1 MKKNI
6 IKLISAVTAFCMT
19 CPVLAASF
27 TDVDPDRYSWCAS
40 QIDEMSDLGYINGYE
55 DGTFRPDGEITRL
68 ESIALFARA
77 MGSSEELNSGIMSF
91 AHEQYDSMIK
101 VCSVPWGA
109 DELAYML
116 YKGAFQAS
124 DLDTYVMG
132 TEKNKPLTRGEAA
145 VIMTKA
151 MGGEDEAKAIA
162 QVQLTYKDSRTIP
175 TNILQYVQYV
185 TDHGIMNGSDGKFNP
200 NDNITRAQMA
210 VMLARAAEAC
220 DYSFETAKVVSVDEA
235 AGSLVLNIGGIEN
248 TYPCA
253 ENARFKVKGESV
265 TMSEMLL
272 NTNAVVQFAGTTVVS
287 VDAVSDIEDQT
298 IRAIYA
304 GNATTGGLVK
314 IRVKSSPSDATTT
327 TYECVKDVSITYK
340 GTPASL
346 SSLRDGD
353 AVELVIS
360 GGKVQSISA
369 TEKIETISNATV
381 EDITISEDGSLY
393 MTISTADAKY
403 DGKTYK
409 VADDAKVKKSGTDT
423 ASLSEV
429 YEGDKVKLELRY
441 GVVTSVEAT
450 STRGSVSGTIVSI
463 LIAAQPEITIK
474 ADGKE
479 KTYQVPQSCE
489 VIVNQSEG
497 TLYDFRVGDNVTL
510 TTVSN
515 AVTKIQSSTAVV
527 NTEGGVTG
535 VVSAVNTSYG
545 FLNVTMDSSDIP
557 FTVFKTANNT
567 TVITTKGKTIDFKS
581 IKVGDTVQCSGTT
594 TNGAFVATLIIVT
607 QK

>member
-1 MKKNI
+1 MSKKI
-6 IKLISAVTAFCMT
+6 ISVISAMTAICMS
-19 CPVLAASF
+19 VSAFAINFS
-27 TDVDPDRYSWCAS
+27 DVDPEQYSWCVS
-40 QIDEMSDLGYINGYE
+40 QIDQMSDEGYINGYE
-55 DGTFRPDGEITRL
+55 DGTFRPDNEVTRL

-77 MGSSEELNSGIMSF
+77 MGSSDEINAPILSF
-91 AHEQYDSMIK
+91 AHTKYDSMIK
-101 VCSVPWGA
+101 ACSVPWGS

-116 YKGAFQAS
+116 YKGAFQQS

-132 TEKNKPLTRGEAA
+132 TAKNKPLTRGEAA

-151 MGGEDEAKAIA
+151 MGGEDEAKSIA
-162 QVQLTYKDSRTIP
+162 QVQLTYRDSRTIP

-200 NDNITRAQMA
+200 NDNITRAQMT
-210 VMLARAAEAC
+210 VMLARAVEAC
-220 DYSFETAKVVSVDEA
+220 NYSFENAKFVSVDEA
-235 AGSLVLNIGGIEN
+235 SNSVVLNIGGLEN
-248 TYPCA
+248 TYDCA
-253 ENARFKVKGESV
+253 VNARFNVGGEAV

-272 NTNAVVQFAGTTVVS
+272 NTSAVVQFAGETLVSADTT
-287 VDAVSDIEDQT
+287 SDVADQT
-298 IRAIYA
+298 VTAIYD

-314 IRVKSSPSDATTT
+314 IRVKDSASAVTTR
-327 TYECVKDVSITYK
+327 TYECIQDVPVTYK
-340 GTPASL
+340 GSPASL
-346 SSLRDGD
+346 SSLKSGD

-369 TEKIETISNATV
+369 TEKIENVPNATV
-381 EDITISEDGSLY
+381 ESLTISEDGSLY

-403 DGKTYK
+403 NGKTYK
-409 VADDAKVKKSGTDT
+409 VADDAKVKKSNTET
-423 ASLSEV
+423 SMSEV

-441 GVVTSVEAT
+441 GVVTAVEAT

-474 ADGKE
+474 TDGKE
-479 KTYQVPQSCE
+479 KTYQVPQGCE

-497 TLYDFRVGDNVTL
+497 SLYDFRVGDNVTV

-515 AVTKIQSSTAVV
+515 AVTKIQTSTAII

-535 VVSAVNTSYG
+535 VVGAVNTSYG
-545 FLNVTMDSSDIP
+545 FINVMTEASDVP
-557 FTVFKTANNT
+557 FTVFKTASKT
-567 TVITTKGKTIDFKS
+567 TVITTTGKTIDFKS
-581 IKVGDTVQCSGTT
+581 IKVGDTVQCTGTT
-594 TNGAFVATLIIVT
+594 TNGAFVATVIIVT